1 MLPRLRAASP
11 WLLAAVLIAAG
22 VNHVVST
29 GAYEGLVPGWLG
41 SPRFWVLSS
50 GVAEIAVA
58 AAVAHPRTRRA
69 GALAATGLFV
79 GVFPGNVQMA
89 LDARTPLARTAM
101 VARLPAQVPLVL
113 WALEVRRQAQT
124 S

>member
-1 MLPRLRAASP
+1 MTPSTALAGFLATMGTAHFAAPAFFDQMIPRALPGTARQ
-11 WLLAAVLIAAG
+11 W
-22 VNHVVST
+22 T
-29 GAYEGLVPGWLG
+29 LG
-41 SPRFWVLSS
+41 S
-50 GVAEIAVA
+50 GVAELAVA

-113 WALEVRRQAQT
+113 WALKVRRQAQT